1 MKNKEAVQEAIRQ
14 NIARQSL
21 LGFILYTFK
30 DYKAGWVHE
39 EICQKLDDFLEAVKH
54 KESPRLMLT
63 MPPRSGKT
71 EIVSRRFPAY
81 VFGRYP
87 DTSII
92 ATSYSADLASRNN
105 RDVQKVMDDIEYS
118 KLFPSSSLYGKN
130 IRSVSQGTYLRNSD
144 IFEVVGHKGVYKSA
158 GIGGGITG
166 MGGDILI
173 VDDVFK
179 DRSEADSPTIRN
191 KVYNWYTSTLYTR
204 LSPGGGILII
214 MTRWHPIKDDTP
226 VLTTKGWKKH
236 GELKVGDYVFG
247 IDGKPVE
254 VKHVTEPV
262 WCDVKISTE
271 TEGIICSKTHSWAVK
286 SRPEYKAKVLE
297 AGELLKINKQRTLP
311 RIKPLEFEN
320 KISLPIDPYWLGL
333 WLGDGDKRAPI
344 IRCGKH
350 YYKHC
355 ESTVY
360 SYKKRRCSRGNYFYT
375 YTGQGIRK
383 HLAELNLIN
392 NKHIPDIYKT
402 ASIHDR
408 LQLLA
413 GLIDSDGDKSNN
425 LYRFANTNIKLYQDV
440 KDIVHSLGMVC
451 SKDMIVNKKNT
462 LTFNKYKRHFD
473 CLRFCFSPTMEIPC
487 KIEYKKIN
495 KLCKKERGIKASLAL
510 ENECGWGRCIT
521 TDAPDGLYLVGKTL
535 IPTHNCDDLC
545 GRLLEKDKD
554 AKKWEVIEY
563 PAIATHDEKHRKQG
577 EALHPERY
585 SLDELLQIKSDI
597 GSRDWEALYQQKPTV
612 DGGTVFKNEWFKY
625 WTTLPTKFDTM
636 ITSWDMTF
644 KGTDGTDYVV
654 GQVWGRKGADCY
666 LIDQVRKRMSFTE
679 TLHEFIKLSNKY
691 PKAIKKLVEDKANG
705 SAVIDT
711 LKHTVQGITPVE
723 PDGGK
728 VSRAYAVTPMLEAG
742 NVYIP
747 SPLIYKWVDDY
758 VTELTN
764 FPVVAHDDQVDATT
778 QALRELQQRRS
789 IKINSGILFR

>member
-1 MKNKEAVQEAIRQ
+1 MQEAIRQ
-14 NIARQSL
+14 SLARQTL

-30 DYKAGWVHE
+30 GYKAGWVHE
-39 EICQKLDDFLEAVKH
+39 EICQKLDDFLEAVRR

-92 ATSYSADLASRNN
+92 ATSYAADLASRNN
-105 RDVQKVMDDIEYS
+105 RDVQKIMDDIPYGEIFPQS
-118 KLFPSSSLYGKN
+118 KLYGKN
-130 IRSVSQGTYLRNSD
+130 IRSNVQGTYLRNSD

-214 MTRWHPIKDDTP
+214 MTRWHT
-226 VLTTKGWKKH
+226 
-236 GELKVGDYVFG
+236 
-247 IDGKPVE
+247 
-254 VKHVTEPV
+254 
-262 WCDVKISTE
+262 
-271 TEGIICSKTHSWAVK
+271 
-286 SRPEYKAKVLE
+286 
-297 AGELLKINKQRTLP
+297 
-311 RIKPLEFEN
+311 
-320 KISLPIDPYWLGL
+320 
-333 WLGDGDKRAPI
+333 
-344 IRCGKH
+344 
-350 YYKHC
+350 
-355 ESTVY
+355 
-360 SYKKRRCSRGNYFYT
+360 
-375 YTGQGIRK
+375 
-383 HLAELNLIN
+383 
-392 NKHIPDIYKT
+392 
-402 ASIHDR
+402 
-408 LQLLA
+408 
-413 GLIDSDGDKSNN
+413 
-425 LYRFANTNIKLYQDV
+425 
-440 KDIVHSLGMVC
+440 
-451 SKDMIVNKKNT
+451 
-462 LTFNKYKRHFD
+462 
-473 CLRFCFSPTMEIPC
+473 
-487 KIEYKKIN
+487 
-495 KLCKKERGIKASLAL
+495 
-510 ENECGWGRCIT
+510 
-521 TDAPDGLYLVGKTL
+521 
-535 IPTHNCDDLC
+535 DDLC

-554 AKKWEVIEY
+554 AKNWEVIEY
-563 PAIATHDEKHRKQG
+563 PAIATHDEPHRKKG

-585 SLDELLQIKSDI
+585 DLEQLLQIKSDI

-612 DGGTVFKNEWFKY
+612 DGGTVFKKEWFKY
-625 WTTLPTKFDTM
+625 WNVLPSRFDAM

-711 LKHTVQGITPVE
+711 LKHTVQGITPIE

>member
-1 MKNKEAVQEAIRQ
+1 MNKKLIQETIRQ
-14 NIARQSL
+14 SLARQSL

-30 DYKAGWVHE
+30 GYKAGWVHE
-39 EICQKLDDFLEAVKH
+39 EICQKLDDFLDAVRR

-92 ATSYSADLASRNN
+92 ATSYAADLASRNN
-105 RDVQKVMDDIEYS
+105 RDVQKIMDDIPYGEIFPQS
-118 KLFPSSSLYGKN
+118 KLYGKN
-130 IRSVSQGTYLRNSD
+130 TRSNVQGTYLRNSD

-236 GELKVGDYVFG
+236 GELKIGDYVFG
-247 IDGKPVE
+247 IDGKPVK
-254 VKHVTEPV
+254 VKYVTPPV

-271 TEGIICSKTHSWAVK
+271 TEDIICSKTHLWAVK
-286 SRPEYKAKVLE
+286 SRPEHKPKVVE

-311 RIKPLEFEN
+311 KIKPIEFTN
-320 KISLPIDPYWLGL
+320 TVPLPIDPYWLGL
-333 WLGDGDKRAPI
+333 WLGDGDKKAPI
-344 IRCGKH
+344 IRCGKN

-360 SYKKRRCSRGNYFYT
+360 SYKKRQCSHGDYFYT

-383 HLAELNLIN
+383 HLTKLNLIN

-402 ASIHDR
+402 ASVSDR
-408 LQLLA
+408 LELLA

-425 LYRFANTNIKLYQDV
+425 LYRFANTNMRLYRDV
-440 KDIVHSLGMVC
+440 KDVVHSLGMIC
-451 SKDMIVNKKNT
+451 SNDVIVNKKNT
-462 LTFNKYKRHFD
+462 VAFDKYKRNYD
-473 CLRFCFSPTMEIPC
+473 CLRFSFSPTIEIPC
-487 KIEYKKIN
+487 KIKYKKIN
-495 KLCKKERGIKASLAL
+495 KLYKKERGITASLAPK
-510 ENECGWGRCIT
+510 NECGWGRCIST
-521 TDAPDGLYLVGKTL
+521 TAKDGLYLVGKSL
-535 IPTHNCDDLC
+535 IPTHNTDDLC

-563 PAIATHDEKHRKQG
+563 PAIATHDEPHRKQG

-585 SLDELLQIKSDI
+585 DLKELLQIKSDI

-612 DGGTVFKNEWFKY
+612 NGGTVFKKEWFKY
-625 WTTLPTKFDTM
+625 WNVLPSRFDTM

-691 PKAIKKLVEDKANG
+691 PKALKKLVEDKANG

-711 LKHTVQGITPVE
+711 LKNTVQGITPIE

-728 VSRAYAVTPMLEAG
+728 VSRAYAITPMLEAG

>member
-1 MKNKEAVQEAIRQ
+1 MNKKLIQETIRQ
-14 NIARQSL
+14 SLARQSL

-30 DYKAGWVHE
+30 GYKAGWVHE
-39 EICQKLDDFLEAVKH
+39 EICQKLDDFLDAVRR

-92 ATSYSADLASRNN
+92 ATSYAADLASRNN
-105 RDVQKVMDDIEYS
+105 RDVQKIMDDIPYGEIFPQS
-118 KLFPSSSLYGKN
+118 KLYGKN
-130 IRSVSQGTYLRNSD
+130 IRSNVQGTYLRNSD

-179 DRSEADSPTIRN
+179 DRSVADSPTLRN

-214 MTRWHPIKDDTP
+214 MTRWHT
-226 VLTTKGWKKH
+226 
-236 GELKVGDYVFG
+236 
-247 IDGKPVE
+247 
-254 VKHVTEPV
+254 
-262 WCDVKISTE
+262 
-271 TEGIICSKTHSWAVK
+271 
-286 SRPEYKAKVLE
+286 
-297 AGELLKINKQRTLP
+297 
-311 RIKPLEFEN
+311 
-320 KISLPIDPYWLGL
+320 
-333 WLGDGDKRAPI
+333 
-344 IRCGKH
+344 
-350 YYKHC
+350 
-355 ESTVY
+355 
-360 SYKKRRCSRGNYFYT
+360 
-375 YTGQGIRK
+375 
-383 HLAELNLIN
+383 
-392 NKHIPDIYKT
+392 
-402 ASIHDR
+402 
-408 LQLLA
+408 
-413 GLIDSDGDKSNN
+413 
-425 LYRFANTNIKLYQDV
+425 
-440 KDIVHSLGMVC
+440 
-451 SKDMIVNKKNT
+451 
-462 LTFNKYKRHFD
+462 
-473 CLRFCFSPTMEIPC
+473 
-487 KIEYKKIN
+487 
-495 KLCKKERGIKASLAL
+495 
-510 ENECGWGRCIT
+510 
-521 TDAPDGLYLVGKTL
+521 
-535 IPTHNCDDLC
+535 DDLC

-563 PAIATHDEKHRKQG
+563 PAIATHDEPHRKKG

-585 SLDELLQIKSDI
+585 DLEQLLQIKSDI

-612 DGGTVFKNEWFKY
+612 DGGTVFRKEWFKY
-625 WTTLPTKFDTM
+625 WNVLPSRFDTM

-691 PKAIKKLVEDKANG
+691 PKALKKLVEDKANG

-711 LKHTVQGITPVE
+711 LKNTVQGITPIE

-747 SPLIYKWVDDY
+747 SPLVCPWIEDY
-758 VTELTN
+758 ITELIN

-778 QALRELQQRRS
+778 QALRELQQHKPIR
-789 IKINSGILFR
+789 INPGILFR

>member
-1 MKNKEAVQEAIRQ
+1 MNKKLMQEAIRQ
-14 NIARQSL
+14 SLARQTL

-30 DYKAGWVHE
+30 GYKAGWVHE

-214 MTRWHPIKDDTP
+214 MTRWH
-226 VLTTKGWKKH
+226 
-236 GELKVGDYVFG
+236 
-247 IDGKPVE
+247 
-254 VKHVTEPV
+254 
-262 WCDVKISTE
+262 S
-271 TEGIICSKTHSWAVK
+271 
-286 SRPEYKAKVLE
+286 
-297 AGELLKINKQRTLP
+297 
-311 RIKPLEFEN
+311 
-320 KISLPIDPYWLGL
+320 
-333 WLGDGDKRAPI
+333 
-344 IRCGKH
+344 
-350 YYKHC
+350 
-355 ESTVY
+355 
-360 SYKKRRCSRGNYFYT
+360 
-375 YTGQGIRK
+375 
-383 HLAELNLIN
+383 
-392 NKHIPDIYKT
+392 
-402 ASIHDR
+402 
-408 LQLLA
+408 
-413 GLIDSDGDKSNN
+413 
-425 LYRFANTNIKLYQDV
+425 
-440 KDIVHSLGMVC
+440 
-451 SKDMIVNKKNT
+451 
-462 LTFNKYKRHFD
+462 
-473 CLRFCFSPTMEIPC
+473 
-487 KIEYKKIN
+487 
-495 KLCKKERGIKASLAL
+495 
-510 ENECGWGRCIT
+510 
-521 TDAPDGLYLVGKTL
+521 
-535 IPTHNCDDLC
+535 DDLC

-585 SLDELLQIKSDI
+585 NIDELLQIKSDI

-612 DGGTVFKNEWFKY
+612 DGGTVFKKEWFKY
-625 WTTLPTKFDTM
+625 WTTLPTRFDTM

-654 GQVWGRKGADCY
+654 GQVWGKKGADCY

>member
-1 MKNKEAVQEAIRQ
+1 MENKEVLKELLRRSL
-14 NIARQSL
+14 ARQTL
-21 LGFILYTFK
+21 LGFTLYTFPE
-30 DYKAGWVHE
+30 YQAGWVHE
-39 EICQKLDDFLEAVKH
+39 EICQKLDDFLDKVKR

-71 EIVSRRFPAY
+71 EIASRRFPAY
-81 VFGRYP
+81 VLGRYP

-92 ATSYSADLASRNN
+92 ATSYSSDLASRNN
-105 RDVQKVMDDIEYS
+105 RDVQRVIDDNLYHN
-118 KLFPSSSLYGKN
+118 LFPDTTLFGKN
-130 IRSVSQGTYLRNSD
+130 IRSVANGSYLRNSD

-158 GIGGGITG
+158 GVGAGITG

-173 VDDVFK
+173 IDDVFK
-179 DRSEADSPTIRN
+179 DRQEADSPTIRD

-204 LSPGGGILII
+204 LAPGGGILII

-247 IDGKPVE
+247 IDGKPVK

-311 RIKPLEFEN
+311 RIRPLEFEN
-320 KISLPIDPYWLGL
+320 KISLPIDSYWLGL
-333 WLGDGDKRAPI
+333 WLGDGDKKAPI

-360 SYKKRRCSRGNYFYT
+360 SYKKRKCSRGDYFYT
-375 YTGQGIRK
+375 YTGQGIRR

-402 ASIHDR
+402 APIHDR

-462 LTFNKYKRHFD
+462 LAFNKYKRHFD

-554 AKKWEVIEY
+554 TKKWEVIEY
-563 PAIATHDEKHRKQG
+563 PAIATHDEPHRKKG

-585 SLDELLQIKSDI
+585 PLEELLRIKSDV
-597 GSRDWEALYQQKPTV
+597 GSRDWEALYQQRPTI
-612 DGGTVFKNEWFKY
+612 DGGAVFKEEWIKY
-625 WTTLPTKFDTM
+625 WTTLPNSFDTM
-636 ITSWDMTF
+636 IISWDMAF
-644 KGTDGTDYVV
+644 KATDTTDYVV

-666 LIDQVRKRMSFTE
+666 LIDQVRDRMSFTD
-679 TLHEFIKLSNKY
+679 TIHEFVKLSNKH
-691 PKAIKKLVEDKANG
+691 PRAFKKLVEDKANG
-705 SAVIDT
+705 PAVIDV
-711 LKHTVQGITPVE
+711 LKKEIQGIVPIIPKE
-723 PDGGK
+723 SK
-728 VSRAYAVTPMLEAG
+728 VARAYAVTPMWEAG

-747 SPLIYKWVDDY
+747 SPLIAPWVKDYK
-758 VTELTN
+758 TELTN

-778 QALRELQQRRS
+778 QALRELQQRKPM
-789 IKINSGILFR
+789 KINPSLFRR

>member
-1 MKNKEAVQEAIRQ
+1 MNKKLIQETIRQ
-14 NIARQSL
+14 SLARQSL

-30 DYKAGWVHE
+30 GYKAGWVHE
-39 EICQKLDDFLEAVKH
+39 EICQKLDDFLDAVRR

-92 ATSYSADLASRNN
+92 ATSYAADLASRNN
-105 RDVQKVMDDIEYS
+105 RDVQKIMDDIPYGEIFPQS
-118 KLFPSSSLYGKN
+118 KLYGKN
-130 IRSVSQGTYLRNSD
+130 IRSNVQGTYLRNSD

-214 MTRWHPIKDDTP
+214 MTRWHT
-226 VLTTKGWKKH
+226 
-236 GELKVGDYVFG
+236 
-247 IDGKPVE
+247 
-254 VKHVTEPV
+254 
-262 WCDVKISTE
+262 
-271 TEGIICSKTHSWAVK
+271 
-286 SRPEYKAKVLE
+286 
-297 AGELLKINKQRTLP
+297 
-311 RIKPLEFEN
+311 
-320 KISLPIDPYWLGL
+320 
-333 WLGDGDKRAPI
+333 
-344 IRCGKH
+344 
-350 YYKHC
+350 
-355 ESTVY
+355 
-360 SYKKRRCSRGNYFYT
+360 
-375 YTGQGIRK
+375 
-383 HLAELNLIN
+383 
-392 NKHIPDIYKT
+392 
-402 ASIHDR
+402 
-408 LQLLA
+408 
-413 GLIDSDGDKSNN
+413 
-425 LYRFANTNIKLYQDV
+425 
-440 KDIVHSLGMVC
+440 
-451 SKDMIVNKKNT
+451 
-462 LTFNKYKRHFD
+462 
-473 CLRFCFSPTMEIPC
+473 
-487 KIEYKKIN
+487 
-495 KLCKKERGIKASLAL
+495 
-510 ENECGWGRCIT
+510 
-521 TDAPDGLYLVGKTL
+521 
-535 IPTHNCDDLC
+535 DDLC

-563 PAIATHDEKHRKQG
+563 PAIATHDEPHRKKG

-585 SLDELLQIKSDI
+585 DLEQLLQIKSDI

-612 DGGTVFKNEWFKY
+612 DGGTVFRKEWFKY
-625 WTTLPTKFDTM
+625 WNVLPSRFDTM

-691 PKAIKKLVEDKANG
+691 PKALKKLVEDKANG

-711 LKHTVQGITPVE
+711 LKNTVQGITPIE

-747 SPLIYKWVDDY
+747 SPLVCPWIEDY
-758 VTELTN
+758 ITELIN

-778 QALRELQQRRS
+778 QALRELQQHKPIR
-789 IKINSGILFR
+789 INPGILFR

>member
-1 MKNKEAVQEAIRQ
+1 MNKKLIQETIRQ
-14 NIARQSL
+14 SLARQSL

-30 DYKAGWVHE
+30 GYKAGWVHE
-39 EICQKLDDFLEAVKH
+39 EICQKLDDFLDAVRR

-92 ATSYSADLASRNN
+92 ATSYAADLASRNN
-105 RDVQKVMDDIEYS
+105 RDVQKIMDDIPYGEI
-118 KLFPSSSLYGKN
+118 FPQSRLYGKN
-130 IRSVSQGTYLRNSD
+130 IRSNVQGTYLRNSD

-214 MTRWHPIKDDTP
+214 MTRWHT
-226 VLTTKGWKKH
+226 
-236 GELKVGDYVFG
+236 
-247 IDGKPVE
+247 
-254 VKHVTEPV
+254 
-262 WCDVKISTE
+262 
-271 TEGIICSKTHSWAVK
+271 
-286 SRPEYKAKVLE
+286 
-297 AGELLKINKQRTLP
+297 
-311 RIKPLEFEN
+311 
-320 KISLPIDPYWLGL
+320 
-333 WLGDGDKRAPI
+333 
-344 IRCGKH
+344 
-350 YYKHC
+350 
-355 ESTVY
+355 
-360 SYKKRRCSRGNYFYT
+360 
-375 YTGQGIRK
+375 
-383 HLAELNLIN
+383 
-392 NKHIPDIYKT
+392 
-402 ASIHDR
+402 
-408 LQLLA
+408 
-413 GLIDSDGDKSNN
+413 
-425 LYRFANTNIKLYQDV
+425 
-440 KDIVHSLGMVC
+440 
-451 SKDMIVNKKNT
+451 
-462 LTFNKYKRHFD
+462 
-473 CLRFCFSPTMEIPC
+473 
-487 KIEYKKIN
+487 
-495 KLCKKERGIKASLAL
+495 
-510 ENECGWGRCIT
+510 
-521 TDAPDGLYLVGKTL
+521 
-535 IPTHNCDDLC
+535 DDLC

-563 PAIATHDEKHRKQG
+563 PAIATHDEPHRKKG

-585 SLDELLQIKSDI
+585 DLKELLQIKSDI

-612 DGGTVFKNEWFKY
+612 DGGTVFKKEWFKY
-625 WTTLPTKFDTM
+625 WNVLPSRFDTV

-666 LIDQVRKRMSFTE
+666 LIDQIRKRMSFTE

-691 PKAIKKLVEDKANG
+691 PKALKKLVEDKANG

-711 LKHTVQGITPVE
+711 LKNTVQGITPIE

-747 SPLIYKWVDDY
+747 SPLVCPWIEDY
-758 VTELTN
+758 ITELIN

-778 QALRELQQRRS
+778 QALRELQQHKPIR
-789 IKINSGILFR
+789 INPGILFR

>member
-214 MTRWHPIKDDTP
+214 MTRWH
-226 VLTTKGWKKH
+226 
-236 GELKVGDYVFG
+236 
-247 IDGKPVE
+247 
-254 VKHVTEPV
+254 
-262 WCDVKISTE
+262 S
-271 TEGIICSKTHSWAVK
+271 
-286 SRPEYKAKVLE
+286 
-297 AGELLKINKQRTLP
+297 
-311 RIKPLEFEN
+311 
-320 KISLPIDPYWLGL
+320 
-333 WLGDGDKRAPI
+333 
-344 IRCGKH
+344 
-350 YYKHC
+350 
-355 ESTVY
+355 
-360 SYKKRRCSRGNYFYT
+360 
-375 YTGQGIRK
+375 
-383 HLAELNLIN
+383 
-392 NKHIPDIYKT
+392 
-402 ASIHDR
+402 
-408 LQLLA
+408 
-413 GLIDSDGDKSNN
+413 
-425 LYRFANTNIKLYQDV
+425 
-440 KDIVHSLGMVC
+440 
-451 SKDMIVNKKNT
+451 
-462 LTFNKYKRHFD
+462 
-473 CLRFCFSPTMEIPC
+473 
-487 KIEYKKIN
+487 
-495 KLCKKERGIKASLAL
+495 
-510 ENECGWGRCIT
+510 
-521 TDAPDGLYLVGKTL
+521 
-535 IPTHNCDDLC
+535 DDLC

-554 AKKWEVIEY
+554 AKNWEVIEY

-585 SLDELLQIKSDI
+585 SLNELLQIKSDI